1 MKKLL
6 IFCLALTM
14 AIPAFSQEPELS
26 KKEQKALQKQLKK
39 EQQADEAKKKMLLTA
54 LMVEQQQFVL
64 EADQLRDKRGTT
76 INVSSMINFIAC
88 DSVNGVIQIG
98 SNSYVGM
105 NGVGGITIE
114 GPIANYEY
122 ELNEKNGTYSVSYNI
137 RSSTGNYDVRMS
149 IFGEGRADATVSS
162 NWPGRVSYSGYLV
175 RPVTSK
181 VYKGMSF

>member
-14 AIPAFSQEPELS
+14 AIPTFSQEPELS

-39 EQQADEAKKKMLLTA
+39 EQQADEAKKRMLVTS
-54 LMVEQQQFVL
+54 LMVEHQQFVL
-64 EADQLRDKRGTT
+64 EADQLKDKRGNTV
-76 INVSSMINFIAC
+76 NVSSMINFVAC

-114 GPIANYEY
+114 GPIANYKY
-122 ELNEKNGTYSVSYNI
+122 DLNEKNGTYNVSYNI
-137 RSSTGNYDVRMS
+137 RSSTGTYDVRMS
-149 IFGEGRADATVSS
+149 IFGAGRASATISS
-162 NWPGRVSYSGYLV
+162 SWPGQVSYSGYLV
-175 RPVTSK
+175 RPATSK
-181 VYKGMSF
+181 VYKGTSY